1 MRLLAPNL
9 SQWMEGA
16 GFELRT
22 SITCLLPP
30 PGGPEALCLS
40 EGPCLLKGS
49 PACSSK
55 GQTPLTV
62 LPPLTQLFIPLQSSH
77 YGLLPCRCSGLSLS
91 EMKSNPLYHECV
103 SHMKAGITAQ
113 FVSLWSS
120 PAGDLHPCFSSL
132 PNSTGKS
139 AGRLPPL
146 LCTRPHIHVH
156 THTHTHTHP
165 TCTCKHT
172 LLTQH
177 RYILPHTHTPHT
189 THKHT
194 THLHL
199 YTSEIHR
206 PHTLHT
212 YPSSHTHI

>member
-30 PGGPEALCLS
+30 LGGPEALCLS

-156 THTHTHTHP
+156 THTHT
-165 TCTCKHT
+165 
-172 LLTQH
+172 
-177 RYILPHTHTPHT
+177 PHMHM
-189 THKHT
+189 
-194 THLHL
+194 
-199 YTSEIHR
+199 
-206 PHTLHT
+206 
-212 YPSSHTHI
+212 